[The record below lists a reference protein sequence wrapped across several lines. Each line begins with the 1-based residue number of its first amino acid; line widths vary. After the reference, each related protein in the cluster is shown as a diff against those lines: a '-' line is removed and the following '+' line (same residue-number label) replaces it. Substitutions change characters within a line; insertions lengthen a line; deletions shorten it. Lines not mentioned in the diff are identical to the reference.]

1 MKLKLYT
8 YIIKNNFRACSI
20 KNVCNIVFTIV
31 FYNCIIIV
39 CNLSMF
45 SQIVDLSVKFVKT
58 LYIFRNK
65 MLKSVKIFNSCFT
78 LLRGELFK
86 HNIIYF
92 SSKLRFP
99 FLCLGST

>member
-1 MKLKLYT
+1 MFVTLFLQLY
-8 YIIKNNFRACSI
+8 
-20 KNVCNIVFTIV
+20 FTI
-31 FYNCIIIV
+31 YYYCI

-78 LLRGELFK
+78 LLSGELFK

-92 SSKLRFP
+92 SSKVRFP
-99 FLCLGST
+99 FYA

>member
-1 MKLKLYT
+1 MFVTLFLQLYF
-8 YIIKNNFRACSI
+8 II
-20 KNVCNIVFTIV
+20 
-31 FYNCIIIV
+31 YYYCI

-58 LYIFRNK
+58 LCIFSNK

-78 LLRGELFK
+78 LLSGELFK

-92 SSKLRFP
+92 SSKVRFP
-99 FLCLGST
+99 FYA